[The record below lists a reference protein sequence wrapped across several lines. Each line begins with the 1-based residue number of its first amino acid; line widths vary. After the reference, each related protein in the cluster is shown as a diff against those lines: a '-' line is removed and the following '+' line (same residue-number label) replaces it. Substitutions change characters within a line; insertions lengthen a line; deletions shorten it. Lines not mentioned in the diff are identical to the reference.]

1 VHKGAG
7 CPSERDL
14 QAFACGKLD
23 TQAAAAVRAHV
34 DDCLG
39 CQETLAEIRR
49 SLGLDE
55 PITRDAEQLAQT
67 SEQATQ
73 TDVQRPG
80 LDDVLELPM
89 LGRSSDPRAI
99 GRIAAY
105 EIYDVLGRGGMGI
118 VLDAFDTALH
128 RRVAIKVLS
137 PQLATSQTAHRR
149 FLREARAAAGI
160 NHVNVVTIH
169 AVDEQTGMP
178 YLVMEYVA
186 GRTLRERIRIG
197 PLDLATMLR
206 IGAQIAAGLAAAHEH
221 GVIHRDI
228 KPANVLLEDGIER
241 VKISDFG
248 LALVLLDNTQA
259 SSADRPVGTPAYMS
273 PEQVGGQRVDVRS
286 DLFSFGCVLYA
297 MSTGKSP
304 FQGSNSVFI
313 ARMVAEFDPP
323 ALHEVKPDTPRFLSD
338 IVARLLHKDPN
349 KRFQSAAEVR
359 DLLQA
364 HLAEVNQAPSDSLH
378 RAVRAA
384 RPRPNR
390 RRWLLAGASL
400 VLLVALVA
408 VGVCFWPPSS
418 SPVSPSPVSPGPVVK
433 PIFTVAQKGAADH
446 RSIEA
451 ALRAAGPGAT
461 IRILDA
467 GVYKESLR
475 IDEPTRLRDLTI
487 ETNQGASL
495 ESSAAEPVVTIK
507 GTPGVVLRGLRIR
520 TGERQHAVSV
530 HGACPG
536 VTLDGLIL
544 VQPPEATSGTVV
556 LWPGT
561 HGTPER
567 SVLLRGLH
575 VSCGE
580 IGIVLIGAANRPVS
594 WVRIEDCRI
603 TGPGVHVA
611 MEKRFADVAV
621 VGNLFIQ
628 GRAGVS
634 LGVDQAGTAQR
645 LRVTHNTF
653 FGTHAWL
660 AFEHCSL
667 DQPELRIASNLILQS
682 QEIRLT
688 GQDLTEVAPRWF
700 HNNWWERSEG
710 FDQGQAQLV
719 AAVKD
724 EVKLISRDP
733 ASIDFLRPAAGQ
745 FPTRQADDAAGRP
758 YVGARSPAASR
769 PPQASRSPQ

>member
-1 VHKGAG
+1 VHEGAG
-7 CPSERDL
+7 CPGERDL
-14 QAFACGKLD
+14 QAFARGELD
-23 TQAAAAVRAHV
+23 AQAAAAVRAH
-34 DDCLG
+34 LG
-39 CQETLAEIRR
+39 ECTSCQEALAEIRR
-49 SLGLDE
+49 SLGFEE
-55 PITRDAEQLAQT
+55 PITHDAELLAQT
-67 SEQATQ
+67 
-73 TDVQRPG
+73 TDPETKTHVRGPG
-80 LDDVLELPM
+80 VEDVLELP
-89 LGRSSDPRAI
+89 LLARSTDPKAL

-118 VLDAFDTALH
+118 VLDAFDMVLH

-169 AVDEQTGMP
+169 AVDVQAGMP

-186 GRTLRERIRIG
+186 GRTLRERIRLG

-206 IGAQIAAGLAAAHEH
+206 IGAQIAAGLAAAHQH

-273 PEQVGGQRVDVRS
+273 PEQVGGHRADARS
-286 DLFSFGCVLYA
+286 DLFSLGCVLYA

-304 FQGSNSVFI
+304 FQGSNSVFV
-313 ARMVAEFDPP
+313 ARMIAEFEPP
-323 ALHEVKPDTPRFLSD
+323 ALHEVKRDTPRFLSD
-338 IVARLLHKDPN
+338 LVARLLHKDPS

-359 DLLQA
+359 DLLLA

-378 RAVRAA
+378 RAVHAA
-384 RPRPNR
+384 RPPRIR
-390 RRWLLAGASL
+390 RRWLAAGAGL
-400 VLLVALVA
+400 VVLAVLVAAGLY
-408 VGVCFWPPSS
+408 FWPPSS
-418 SPVSPSPVSPGPVVK
+418 SPVPAPSQPPGAALK
-433 PIFTVAQKGAADH
+433 PLVTVAQSGDADQ
-446 RSIEA
+446 RSIAA
-451 ALRAAGPGAT
+451 ALRAAGPGTT

-467 GVYKESLR
+467 AVYKETLR
-475 IDEPTRLRDLTI
+475 IAGPTELRDLTI
-487 ETNQGASL
+487 EANQGASL
-495 ESSAAEPVVTIK
+495 ESSAAEPVVTIEN
-507 GTPGVVLRGLRIR
+507 TPGVVLRGLRIR
-520 TGERQHAVSV
+520 TGERQHALSV
-530 HGACPG
+530 RGACPG
-536 VTLDGLIL
+536 LTLERLVLI
-544 VQPPEATSGTVV
+544 QPPEATHGTVA

-561 HGTPER
+561 RGAPEQP
-567 SVLLRGLH
+567 VLLRGLD
-575 VSCGE
+575 VSCGT
-580 IGIVLIGAANRPVS
+580 IGIVLIGAADQPVS

-603 TGPGVHVA
+603 AGPGVHVA
-611 MEKRFADVAV
+611 LEKRFADVAV
-621 VGNLFIQ
+621 VGNIFVG

-645 LRVTHNTF
+645 LYVAHNTF

-667 DQPELRIASNLILQS
+667 DQPDLRIDNNLILQS

-688 GQDLTEVAPRWF
+688 GQDLAPVAPRWF
-700 HNNWWERSEG
+700 HNNWWEKSDD
-710 FDQGQAQLV
+710 FNQDQAQQV

-724 EVKLISRDP
+724 EVKLLSRDP
-733 ASIDFLRPAAGQ
+733 ASDDFLRPAPGQ
-745 FPTRQADDAAGRP
+745 FPAPEAKDAAGRP
-758 YVGARSPAASR
+758 YVGARSPAPAR
-769 PPQASRSPQ
+769 PPPAPRSP

>member
-1 VHKGAG
+1 MHERAG
-7 CPSERDL
+7 CPGEHDL
-14 QAFACGKLD
+14 RAFARGELD
-23 TQAAAAVRAHV
+23 TQAAAGVRAHLY
-34 DDCLG
+34 DCAG

-49 SLGLDE
+49 GLGLEE
-55 PITRDAEQLAQT
+55 PITRVAEQLAQT
-67 SEQATQ
+67 TDATTQA
-73 TDVQRPG
+73 DVRRPG
-80 LDDVLELPM
+80 LEDVLELPM
-89 LGRSSDPRAI
+89 FARSTDPRAI

-105 EIYDVLGRGGMGI
+105 EIHDVLGRGGMGI

-169 AVDEQTGMP
+169 AVDEQAGMP

-186 GRTLRERIRIG
+186 GRTLRERIRHG

-206 IGAQIAAGLAAAHEH
+206 IGAQIAAGLAAAHQH

-273 PEQVGGQRVDVRS
+273 PEQVSGHRADARS
-286 DLFSFGCVLYA
+286 DLFSLGCVLYA
-297 MSTGKSP
+297 MATGKSP

-313 ARMVAEFDPP
+313 ARLVAEFDPP
-323 ALHEVKPDTPRFLSD
+323 ALHEVKRDTPRFLSD
-338 IVARLLHKDPN
+338 IVARLLHKDPD

-359 DLLQA
+359 DLLLA
-364 HLAEVNQAPSDSLH
+364 HLAEVNQAPSDSLNRTVH
-378 RAVRAA
+378 AA
-384 RPRPNR
+384 RPRPVR
-390 RRWLLAGASL
+390 RRLVAGGAGL

-408 VGVCFWPPSS
+408 AGVSFWPPSRP
-418 SPVSPSPVSPGPVVK
+418 PVPPPPQPAGPAAKTLV
-433 PIFTVAQKGAADH
+433 TVAQSGDADH
-446 RSIEA
+446 RSIAA

-461 IRILDA
+461 VRILDA
-467 GVYKESLR
+467 AVYKESLR

-487 ETNQGASL
+487 EATQGAWL
-495 ESSAAEPVVTIK
+495 ESGAAEPVVTIEN
-507 GTPGVVLRGLRIR
+507 TPGVVLRGLRIR

-536 VTLDGLIL
+536 LTLEGLTL
-544 VQPPEATSGTVV
+544 VQPPEATSGTVA

-561 HGTPER
+561 RGTPER
-567 SVLLRGLH
+567 LVLLRGLD
-575 VSCGE
+575 VNCGA
-580 IGIVLIGAANRPVS
+580 IGIVLIGAADQPVS
-594 WVRIEDCRI
+594 RVCVEDCRI
-603 TGPGVHVA
+603 AGPGVHVA
-611 MEKRFADVAV
+611 LEKRFADVAV
-621 VGNLFIQ
+621 VGTMFIG

-660 AFEHCSL
+660 ALEHCSL
-667 DQPELRIASNLILQS
+667 DQPDPRIANNLILQS

-688 GQDLTEVAPRWF
+688 GQDLAPVAPRWF
-700 HNNWWERSEG
+700 HDNWWERSDG
-710 FDQGQAQLV
+710 FNKSQAQQV

-724 EVKLISRDP
+724 EVKLVSRDP
-733 ASIDFLRPAAGQ
+733 ASDDFLRPEPGQ
-745 FPTRQADDAAGRP
+745 FPAPEAGDAAGRP
-758 YVGARSPAASR
+758 YVGARSPAATR
-769 PPQASRSPQ
+769 PPPAPISP

>member
-1 VHKGAG
+1 MHEAAG
-7 CPSERDL
+7 CPGERDL
-14 QAFACGKLD
+14 QAFARGELD
-23 TQAAAAVRAHV
+23 TPAAAAVRTHL
-34 DDCLG
+34 DDCVG

-49 SLGLDE
+49 SLGLE
-55 PITRDAEQLAQT
+55 EAITQDAEQLAQT
-67 SEQATQ
+67 TDPPTQ
-73 TDVQRPG
+73 THVRHPG
-80 LDDVLELPM
+80 LEDLFELP
-89 LGRSSDPRAI
+89 LLARSTDPKAI

-118 VLDAFDTALH
+118 VLDAFDTVLH

-169 AVDEQTGMP
+169 AVDVQAGMP

-186 GRTLRERIRIG
+186 GRTLRERIRLG

-206 IGAQIAAGLAAAHEH
+206 IGAQIAAGLAAAHQH

-273 PEQVGGQRVDVRS
+273 PEQVGGHRADARS
-286 DLFSFGCVLYA
+286 DLFSLGCVLYA

-323 ALHEVKPDTPRFLSD
+323 ALHEVKRDTPRFLSD
-338 IVARLLHKDPN
+338 MVARLLHKDPN

-359 DLLQA
+359 DLLLA
-364 HLAEVNQAPSDSLH
+364 HLAEVNQAPSDSLN
-378 RAVRAA
+378 RAVHAA
-384 RPRPNR
+384 RPRPSR
-390 RRWLLAGASL
+390 RRWLVAGGAGL

-408 VGVCFWPPSS
+408 AGVYFRPPSG
-418 SPVSPSPVSPGPVVK
+418 SPVLPPPQPSGPVVK
-433 PIFTVAQKGAADH
+433 PLLSVAQSGDADH
-446 RSIEA
+446 RSIAA
-451 ALRAAGPGAT
+451 ALRAAGPGTT

-467 GVYKESLR
+467 AVYQEALK
-475 IDEPTRLRDLTI
+475 INEPTRLRDLTI
-487 ETNQGASL
+487 EANQGASL
-495 ESSAAEPVVTIK
+495 ESSAAEPVVTIEN
-507 GTPGVVLRGLRIR
+507 TPGVVLRGLRIR
-520 TGERQHAVSV
+520 TGERQHAISV

-536 VTLDGLIL
+536 LTLEGPIL
-544 VQPPEATSGTVV
+544 VQPPEATSGTVA

-561 HGTPER
+561 RGTAER
-567 SVLLRGLH
+567 PVVLRGLD
-575 VSCGE
+575 VSCGA
-580 IGIVLIGAANRPVS
+580 IGIVLIGAADQPVS
-594 WVRIEDCRI
+594 WVKIEDCRI
-603 TGPGVHVA
+603 AGPGVHVA
-611 MEKRFADVAV
+611 LEKRFADVAV
-621 VGNLFIQ
+621 VGNIFIQ

-645 LRVTHNTF
+645 LHVAHNTF

-660 AFEHCSL
+660 ALEHCSL
-667 DQPELRIASNLILQS
+667 DQPDLRITNNLILQS

-688 GQDLTEVAPRWF
+688 GQDLTPVAPRWF
-700 HNNWWERSEG
+700 HNNWWEKSDD
-710 FDQGQAQLV
+710 FNQGQAQQV

-733 ASIDFLRPAAGQ
+733 ASNDFLRPAPGQ
-745 FPTRQADDAAGRP
+745 FPAPEAEDTAGRP
-758 YVGARSPAASR
+758 YVGARSPAATR
-769 PPQASRSPQ
+769 PPPASLPP